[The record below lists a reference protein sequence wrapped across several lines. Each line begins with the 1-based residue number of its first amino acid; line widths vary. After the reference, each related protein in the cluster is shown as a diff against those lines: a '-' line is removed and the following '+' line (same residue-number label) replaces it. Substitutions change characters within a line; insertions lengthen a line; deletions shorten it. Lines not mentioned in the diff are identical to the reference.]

1 MTKRQ
6 VFITGASSDI
16 GYAVC
21 KQYLAEGY
29 RVVGHYCNGRPEFF
43 DLVESSPDMA
53 ALQIDFTDPQNFEA
67 AFKEN
72 PELFLSTDVV
82 VNAAAIY
89 EGAPFTDITAQSI
102 LRSLTVNVLP
112 GIQLM
117 RTIAP
122 AMVERGWGR
131 IVHLSSI
138 GVKFGGGSNSFAYAL
153 SKHAME
159 FMPSD
164 HKGWAARNVFVNVI
178 RAGVTDTRFHDN
190 NPGKNL
196 GERVAMIP
204 AGRMATPEEIAKAV
218 YEYGSENNTF
228 TTGQCIA
235 VAGGE

>member
-16 GYAVC
+16 GCAIC
-21 KQYLAEGY
+21 KLYLAEGY
-29 RVVGHYCNGRPEFF
+29 SVVGHYYNGQPAFF
-43 DLVESSPDMA
+43 DLVESSPNMTA
-53 ALQIDFTDPQNFEA
+53 IQIDFADPQNLEDA
-67 AFKEN
+67 LKEN
-72 PELFLSTDVV
+72 PKTFLGTDVV
-82 VNAAAIY
+82 VNASAFY
-89 EGAPFTDITAQSI
+89 EGAPFADITAQAI
-102 LRSLTVNVLP
+102 LRIMTVNVLP
-112 GIQLM
+112 GLQLM

-178 RAGVTDTRFHDN
+178 RVGVTDTRFHDS
-190 NPGKNL
+190 NPDKDL
-196 GERVAMIP
+196 GERVSMIP
-204 AGRMATPEEIAKAV
+204 AGRMASPDEIAKTV
-218 YEYGSENNTF
+218 YWHGSENNSF
-228 TTGQCIA
+228 TTGQVIA